1 MISVD
6 DRDGVA
12 VVSLEHGKVN
22 ALDLE
27 LLRAISEAIRG
38 LSDADAVVL
47 TGAGRA
53 FSAGVD
59 LKRILDGGAAYVAE
73 FLPALEDAFLALFD
87 LPRPLVAAVNGHA
100 IAGGCILVEA
110 CDVRLMSGGTIGTP
124 ELFVG
129 VPFPTAAL
137 EILRFAV
144 GPRTTQVILTQGS
157 VGPDEA
163 LRLGLVD
170 EVVEPDALL
179 ELAVKRARA
188 LGRIARP
195 TFEHAKAQLHRE
207 ARQRIEALRPIDEPA
222 ANAMWES
229 PATHAVIAAYLERL
243 AQRS

>member
-27 LLRAISEAIRG
+27 LLRAISETVRG
-38 LSDADAVVL
+38 LSEADAVVL

-59 LKRILDGGAAYVAE
+59 LKRILDGGSAYVAE

-110 CDVRLMSGGTIGTP
+110 CDVRLMAGGTIGTP

-129 VPFPTAAL
+129 VPFPTAAV
-137 EILRFAV
+137 EILRFAL
-144 GPRTTQVILTQGS
+144 GPRMTQVALTQGA
-157 VGPDEA
+157 VGPEEA
-163 LRLGLVD
+163 LRLGLID

-179 ELAVKRARA
+179 EAAVKRARG

-195 TFEHAKAQLHRE
+195 TFELAKAQLHRD
-207 ARQRIEALRPIDEPA
+207 ARRRIEELRPVDEPA
-222 ANAMWES
+222 VNAIWES
-229 PATHAVIAAYLERL
+229 AETHAVIAAYLERL